1 MIFIIMFKK
10 ELNLSSIEV
19 IKIDYLLVLAHRN
32 AATFIKNVNLLEVFN
47 VMLIK
52 NKYLRSS
59 RCGALV
65 NESD

>member
-32 AATFIKNVNLLEVFN
+32 AATFIRNVNLLEVFK
-47 VMLIK
+47 VM
-52 NKYLRSS
+52 
-59 RCGALV
+59 
-65 NESD
+65 